1 MKDRIARIIETKK
14 ITRSRFA
21 EALGVS
27 PAFVSQMC
35 SGAANPSD
43 RTVKDIC
50 RIFNV
55 SELWLRTGEGEMFP
69 PRNRLDELSY
79 LAGRFLNSQP
89 TEFQQRFALLMYA
102 LTEEEWALLEKKA
115 RFLLGQDGKA
125 E

>member
-79 LAGRFLNSQP
+79 LAGRFLSSQP
-89 TEFQQRFALLMYA
+89 TEFQQRFALMMYA

>member
-89 TEFQQRFALLMYA
+89 TEFQQRFALMMYA
-102 LTEEEWALLEKKA
+102 LTEEEWALLEQKA
-115 RFLLGQDGKA
+115 RSLLGEEKK
-125 E
+125 

>member
-89 TEFQQRFALLMYA
+89 TEFQQRFALMMYA
-102 LTEEEWALLEKKA
+102 LTEEDWALLEKKA

>member
-35 SGAANPSD
+35 SGVANPSD

-89 TEFQQRFALLMYA
+89 TEFQQRFALMMYA

>member
-1 MKDRIARIIETKK
+1 MNARIKKARQTLGLTQQEFADKLDLSRNYIALIEMG
-14 ITRSRFA
+14 RRDP
-21 EALGVS
+21 G
-27 PAFVSQMC
+27 
-35 SGAANPSD
+35 D
-43 RTVKDIC
+43 RTVRDIC
-50 RIFNV
+50 RLFDV

-89 TEFQQRFALLMYA
+89 TEFQQRFALMMYA

>member
-1 MKDRIARIIETKK
+1 MKDRIARIIEAKE

-89 TEFQQRFALLMYA
+89 TEFQQRFALMMYA

>member
-89 TEFQQRFALLMYA
+89 TEFQQRFALMMYA